1 MRQKET
7 EQELARTGTGA
18 RPKNFVF
25 WARLRCRF
33 GGDQRRDTGRQPT
46 ATPKMAFGTRS
57 GVTLKSVTGSTG
69 LQNAGLNMLRA
80 TWNPLKQ
87 CRLPMRLL
95 CVPYF
100 QETSGTHRFCG
111 PGEKRRLPTLAVFGS
126 DGSPSP

>member
-18 RPKNFVF
+18 RQENFMF

-46 ATPKMAFGTRS
+46 ATPKMAFGTGS

-69 LQNAGLNMLRA
+69 LQNEGLNMLSRKPEVRREMGA
-80 TWNPLKQ
+80 KDLRQQGNGIKRDGQ
-87 CRLPMRLL
+87 
-95 CVPYF
+95 
-100 QETSGTHRFCG
+100 TSPARDHRPVVG
-111 PGEKRRLPTLAVFGS
+111 
-126 DGSPSP
+126 